1 MTNDA
6 SRETLH
12 EAREK
17 GRILIADDEE
27 AVRTLTADVLR
38 RAGYLC
44 DCARDAQEAISAIR
58 EHPYDLL
65 ITDICMPGNANLEL
79 LRALQ
84 EIQPGLP
91 VVVATGYPTVWTA
104 VEAVRLSVVDY
115 LIKPLRFPDVLQ
127 RFAVAVEKGRLLR
140 SFSQVRQQTGEWLG
154 TIADAQKAL
163 TVSGPAVRP
172 PTLTWSMD
180 QYLAQMTAQ
189 MVNLTLSLKTL
200 SDLAAHQ
207 GRPAAG
213 PSEGQSSALSVDL
226 CRTLACPR
234 RAAYEQA
241 LNETID
247 VLEKTKTAFK
257 SKDLADLRKRLE
269 LLLKKN

>member
-6 SRETLH
+6 S
-12 EAREK
+12 AQ

-27 AVRTLTADVLR
+27 VVRTVTAECLR
-38 RAGYLC
+38 RAGYHC
-44 DCARDAQEAISAIR
+44 DCARDAPEAISAIQ

-65 ITDICMPGNANLEL
+65 ITDICMPGNAHLEL
-79 LRALQ
+79 LRASQ

-115 LIKPLRFPDVLQ
+115 LIKPLQFPDVLQ
-127 RFAVAVEKGRLLR
+127 RISLAVEKGRLLR
-140 SFSQVRQQTGEWLG
+140 SFAQVRQQTTEWLG
-154 TIADAQKAL
+154 TIADAQQAL
-163 TVSGPAVRP
+163 TVSGPAGRTP
-172 PTLTWSMD
+172 ALTWSVD
-180 QYLAQMTAQ
+180 QCLSQMAAQ

-207 GRPAAG
+207 GLPSPGTVEG
-213 PSEGQSSALSVDL
+213 PPPTLSADL
-226 CRTLACPR
+226 CLILQCPR
-234 RAAYEQA
+234 RAAYERA
-241 LNETID
+241 LHETIE

-269 LLLKKN
+269 TLLKTP